1 MRKVVFLLLT
11 VLGLGMQASAQEN
24 KEMNREKEV
33 VVTQR
38 NILIPNAFTPN
49 GDGKNDQFK
58 LINVSREQLLE
69 FKIFNRWGT
78 VMFSSTDPEEG
89 WDGRYRNQEQ
99 PVGVYGYGIRIRY
112 EDGVIE
118 TYRGTITLIR

>member
-1 MRKVVFLLLT
+1 MRKVVCLLLT

-49 GDGKNDQFK
+49 GDGKNDKFK